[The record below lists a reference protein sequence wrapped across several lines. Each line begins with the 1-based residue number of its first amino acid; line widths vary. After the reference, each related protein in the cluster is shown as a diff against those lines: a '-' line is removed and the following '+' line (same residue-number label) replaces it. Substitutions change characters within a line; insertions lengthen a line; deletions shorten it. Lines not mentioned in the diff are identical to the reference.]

1 MAQAFTKDPSEVVEY
16 TLDFTEELDAIGA
29 TISTATWAATS
40 GITIDSSSV
49 LSGNKKAQ
57 VVLSGGT
64 AGVEYVVTCT
74 IVTTGSSPVRTIK
87 RGIFILCGSNPSAA
101 TDGLT
106 TVGRVAFQLGVTD
119 DDKLHM
125 IARMIEEATAAIERY
140 CNRTFKQATVT
151 EKLVGYGRPYL
162 MVSRMPLNSITSIT
176 YDGET
181 VAASDYEIANSATG
195 EIVHKNGVWNDTAK
209 QTLNASL
216 TEIPYSERKLYTV
229 VYSGG
234 YVLPGNASR
243 TLPADI
249 EAACVMV
256 VSSMYSRRLDNPDI
270 VKESLAG
277 VASVEYGSA
286 SGNTSAQLPPA
297 AAAILDKYR
306 VPL

>member
-1 MAQAFTKDPSEVVEY
+1 MSQAFTKDPSEVVDY
-16 TLDFTEELDAIGA
+16 TLDFTDELDAISA
-29 TISTATWAATS
+29 TISTATWAATA
-40 GITIDSSSV
+40 GITIDSSAV

-87 RGIFILCGSNPSAA
+87 RGIFIICGQNPTVA

-119 DDKLHM
+119 DDKLH
-125 IARMIEEATAAIERY
+125 IIGRMIEEATAAIERY

-151 EKLVGYGRPYL
+151 EKLAGYGRPYL
-162 MVSRMPLNSITSIT
+162 MVSRLPLNSITSIT
-176 YDGET
+176 YDGGA
-181 VAASDYEIANSATG
+181 VSAGDYEIANATTG
-195 EIVHKNGVWNDTAK
+195 EIMHKTGVWNDTSK
-209 QTLNASL
+209 QSLNASL
-216 TEIPYSERKLYTV
+216 TKTPYSEGKLYTV

-234 YVLPGNASR
+234 YVLPGNSGR

-249 EAACVMV
+249 EAACVMA

-270 VKESLAG
+270 VKESLSG
-277 VASVEYGSA
+277 VASVEYGST
-286 SGNTSAQLPPA
+286 SGNTTAQLPAA

>member
-140 CNRTFKQATVT
+140 CNRTFKQA
-151 EKLVGYGRPYL
+151 KIGRAH
-162 MVSRMPLNSITSIT
+162 V
-176 YDGET
+176 
-181 VAASDYEIANSATG
+181 
-195 EIVHKNGVWNDTAK
+195 
-209 QTLNASL
+209 
-216 TEIPYSERKLYTV
+216 
-229 VYSGG
+229 
-234 YVLPGNASR
+234 
-243 TLPADI
+243 
-249 EAACVMV
+249 
-256 VSSMYSRRLDNPDI
+256 
-270 VKESLAG
+270 
-277 VASVEYGSA
+277 
-286 SGNTSAQLPPA
+286 
-297 AAAILDKYR
+297 
-306 VPL
+306 